1 MTLGVMTVMLLAATD
16 AGVPVTK
23 FTMREAFDALVR
35 LQTATSSPA
44 ALRDPKNAASISADL
59 AKFASLSHAFPADP
73 KNQEPAT
80 AALSS
85 LFSQYAAETQRRF
98 DARETDVVAMR
109 VRTMVGLCFTCH
121 TRERAPVDFADAQK
135 RLEALGLTG
144 LQRAQVLAAT
154 RQFDEALAEYT
165 KLLDGA
171 PTTERGLLEYSRAL
185 QDAMALLV
193 RVKDDSSATLALL
206 DKLSARPDVPPFLK
220 ENLAAWKKD
229 VTAWKAE
236 KFDAQKAKPEALFA
250 KAQALMAKANNG
262 GGPFST
268 DERRDV
274 TWLRASGYLNL
285 ALGKDPKLKARG
297 EALYLLGVC
306 AGALRSPLWWDVD
319 LLFFEAC
326 VRENPKTKV
335 AKRCFQQLSDRV
347 YLGFTGSAGTFIPE
361 DELARLTE
369 LRALAE

>member
-1 MTLGVMTVMLLAATD
+1 MMLGAMTLMLLAAPD
-16 AGVPVTK
+16 AGPTK
-23 FTMREAFDALVR
+23 FTMREAFDSLVR
-35 LQTATSSPA
+35 LQTVASSNS

-59 AKFASLSHAFPADP
+59 ARFASLNHAFPADP

-85 LFSQYAAETQRRF
+85 LFSQYAAETSRRF
-98 DARETDVVAMR
+98 EARETDVVGMR
-109 VRTMVGLCFTCH
+109 VRTLVGLCFTCH
-121 TRERAPVDFADAQK
+121 TRERAPVDFNDAQK
-135 RLEALGLTG
+135 KLDALGLTG

-154 RQFDEALAEYT
+154 RQFDDALVEYT
-165 KLLDGA
+165 NLLDTV
-171 PTTERGLLEYSRAL
+171 PSTERGLLEYSRAL
-185 QDAMALLV
+185 QDAMALQV
-193 RVKDDSSATLALL
+193 RVKDDAAGTLALL
-206 DKLSARPDVPPFLK
+206 DKLAARADLPPFLK
-220 ENLAAWKKD
+220 GNITAWKKD

-250 KAQALMAKANNG
+250 RAQTMMTKANTG
-262 GGPFST
+262 GGPFSI

-285 ALGKDPKLKARG
+285 ALARDPKLKSRG

-306 AGALRSPLWWDVD
+306 AGALRSPLWWDLD

-326 VRENPKTKV
+326 VRENPKTPV
-335 AKRCFQQLSDRV
+335 ARRCFQQLSDRV

-369 LRALAE
+369 LRGLAE